1 MATSS
6 SATQT
11 ETMQFLKPAQARVE
25 AVLALQKEL
34 LETYEQSSRD
44 WLARVQ
50 TEAALWSDLA
60 KKLVATRSV
69 PEALEAYGECLS
81 AQMKMTAE
89 DGQHLFNDWQQVT
102 QKVTKSL
109 GNGNGWAGRSR

>member
-6 SATQT
+6 TAAQS
-11 ETMQFLKPAQARVE
+11 ETVQFLKPGQERVE
-25 AVLALQKEL
+25 AALALQKEL
-34 LETYEQSSRD
+34 LETYERASRD
-44 WLARVQ
+44 WLARMQ
-50 TEAALWSDLA
+50 SEAALWSDLA

-89 DGQHLFNDWQQVT
+89 DGQHLFNDWQQIT

-109 GNGNGWAGRSR
+109 GKGNGRPAGRA

>member
-1 MATSS
+1 MAASS
-6 SATQT
+6 TAAQS
-11 ETMQFLKPAQARVE
+11 FLKPGQERVQA
-25 AVLALQKEL
+25 ALALQKEL
-34 LETYEQSSRD
+34 LETYERASRD
-44 WLARVQ
+44 WLARMQ
-50 TEAALWSDLA
+50 SEAALWSNLA
-60 KKLVATRSV
+60 KQLVATRSV

-109 GNGNGWAGRSR
+109 GNGHMAPLR